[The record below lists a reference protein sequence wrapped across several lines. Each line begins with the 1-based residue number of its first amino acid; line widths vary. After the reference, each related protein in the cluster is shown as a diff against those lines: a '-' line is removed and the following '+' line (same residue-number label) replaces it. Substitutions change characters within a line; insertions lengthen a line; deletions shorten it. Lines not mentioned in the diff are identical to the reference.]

1 MAKKQAITEELVDE
15 QVDTAVETLQDVEF
29 LEARAV
35 QRHLRRSA
43 RKVRL
48 VANFVRGMNVEK
60 ALGQL
65 TFTKKDAAG
74 DVAKVI
80 KSAAANLRDKFQEER
95 LENDTLFVKEILVDE
110 GMTLKRIQ
118 PAPQGRAHRIN
129 KRSCH
134 ITVVVAK
141 QELATETSNKG

>member
-1 MAKKQAITEELVDE
+1 MAEE
-15 QVDTAVETLQDVEF
+15 TIPVELQ
-29 LEARAV
+29 ARAI
-35 QRHLRRSA
+35 QRHLRRSP

-48 VANFVRGMNVEK
+48 VADFVRGLNVRK
-60 ALGQL
+60 ALNQL
-65 TFTKKDAAG
+65 QFTKKDAAS

-80 KSAAANLRDKFQEER
+80 KSAAANLRDRFQEER
-95 LENDTLFVKEILVDE
+95 LDDETLYIKEIFVDE

-134 ITVVVAK
+134 ITVVVA
-141 QELATETSNKG
+141 QEEPVNQTNK

>member
-1 MAKKQAITEELVDE
+1 M
-15 QVDTAVETLQDVEF
+15 DTPVF
-29 LEARAV
+29 EARAI
-35 QRHLRRSA
+35 QRHLRKA
-43 RKVRL
+43 PRKVRL
-48 VANFVRGMNVEK
+48 VADAVRGSQVDK
-60 ALGQL
+60 ALKRL
-65 TFTKKDAAG
+65 EFTKKGTAG

-95 LENDTLFVKEILVDE
+95 FDDSDLIVKTIYVDE
-110 GMTLKRIQ
+110 GVTLKRIQ

-141 QELATETSNKG
+141 RVEEMVND

>member
-1 MAKKQAITEELVDE
+1 METPVIEAK
-15 QVDTAVETLQDVEF
+15 
-29 LEARAV
+29 AV
-35 QRHLRRSA
+35 QKHLRKSP

-48 VANFVRGMNVEK
+48 VADHVRGDRVDR
-60 ALGQL
+60 ALSKLDFISKGS
-65 TFTKKDAAG
+65 AV

-80 KSAAANLRDKFQEER
+80 KSAAANIRDRFDEER
-95 LENDTLFVKEILVDE
+95 LDNDLLYIKRIYVDE
-110 GMTLKRIQ
+110 GVTLKRIQ

-141 QELATETSNKG
+141 LEEETVTEE